1 MAFLRSDYVF
11 HDSLRSPTRDAHD
24 SQSCAITR
32 GSVPNDMVA
41 FRSQHSSAGPG
52 FYEQQFATTKYPATK
67 VKLVPREGVTPAWNE
82 EIKNLLSQ
90 CRRSHI
96 LIEDGPPTLHRF
108 MQEAPSIDLQLLR
121 RMQAIAVQEWQRE
134 NTDVFYILRNSINLE
149 GPHNK
154 ADLAMLEQKFSVAT
168 YEMAKACMSLL

>member
-1 MAFLRSDYVF
+1 MFQN
-11 HDSLRSPTRDAHD
+11 SLRPPAREAHD

-67 VKLVPREGVTPAWNE
+67 MKLVPREGVTPAWNE

-90 CRRSHI
+90 CRCSHI

-108 MQEAPSIDLQLLR
+108 MQEAPSIELQLFLMQTTSLALKMHRASYCPALLR
-121 RMQAIAVQEWQRE
+121 LWQAWIQ
-134 NTDVFYILRNSINLE
+134 
-149 GPHNK
+149 
-154 ADLAMLEQKFSVAT
+154 
-168 YEMAKACMSLL
+168 

>member
-1 MAFLRSDYVF
+1 MAFLQSDYVF
-11 HDSLRSPTRDAHD
+11 HDSLRPPAREAHD

-108 MQEAPSIDLQLLR
+108 MQEAPSIELPTITAHASYRGAGMATGEHRRVLHTSQL
-121 RMQAIAVQEWQRE
+121 
-134 NTDVFYILRNSINLE
+134 NLPGRSAQQS
-149 GPHNK
+149 GPGY
-154 ADLAMLEQKFSVAT
+154 A
-168 YEMAKACMSLL
+168 